1 MKPRQWSVRSTI
13 LRPLLCF
20 AVIGWTACRG
30 KDCRN
35 DKQAQ
40 PRTDNGIQQEQEV
53 STRELWDKR
62 CTARSSQPSQSQ
74 RSLVQSESPEHTL
87 YEIETVVTKK
97 SQQATVATIDPP
109 AARAW
114 ASRRAGT
121 RAGPAAPG
129 TPREGPEEG
138 RLAKALHGAPAVD
151 RRWAAASA
159 GSRKP
164 LGGSAAPELH
174 GSAFALRHPGEIV
187 FVITQYH
194 TSRSPDIPNLSCGCG
209 ANFMR

>member
-1 MKPRQWSVRSTI
+1 M
-13 LRPLLCF
+13 
-20 AVIGWTACRG
+20 
-30 KDCRN
+30 
-35 DKQAQ
+35 
-40 PRTDNGIQQEQEV
+40 

-97 SQQATVATIDPP
+97 SQQATVRLQRGRGLPEELALEP
-109 AARAW
+109 AQLLQELLER
-114 ASRRAGT
+114 GQT
-121 RAGPAAPG
+121 RGRAAPKAG
-129 TPREGPEEG
+129 
-138 RLAKALHGAPAVD
+138 ALHRAPAVD